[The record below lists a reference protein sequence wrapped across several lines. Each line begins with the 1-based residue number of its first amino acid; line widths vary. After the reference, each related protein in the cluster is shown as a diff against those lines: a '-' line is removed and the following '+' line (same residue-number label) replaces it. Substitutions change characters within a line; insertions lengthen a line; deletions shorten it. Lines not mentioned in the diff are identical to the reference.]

1 MKIIKFFFK
10 IFVIILLIS
19 LLFWGGILAL
29 LHTQEGKQWIFQ
41 HLLAYVERKTQTE
54 IDLES
59 FSITFPLQFTLK
71 NLSIKKEKKPVVA
84 LDSAEMTCS
93 FSHLLHGRLIIS
105 SLHINQLHLFS
116 LPTTEQPSPPS
127 AEPLSLADEEMES
140 AIDWDHPQFS
150 FYAKISDLQINRIVI
165 APALLEEREIP
176 VPLLKLLADS
186 SLSLEG
192 TATSNPFRM
201 GLVSA
206 LTFTLTPADPLFP
219 PVKLELATQH
229 HQLQLNLAWSRCCQ
243 SVLKDLLDPT
253 TALHWPDAV
262 EAGLTLSTSGPLTSW
277 RSLVQSH
284 QLKGD
289 QSIEGT
295 CEVSLAA
302 SPDDLLYH
310 PLIGSHS
317 VMKAHFILNSEFLI
331 KFIDVNFISPIV
343 TAQGHTALSVNKEIQ
358 QGALIASFHSIE
370 PFSPFFKIPLQGK
383 LTLDGEFKGPLD
395 SPAIL
400 FSITSPAIGI
410 DRHLFE
416 NADLTLEAND
426 VPHGDIEGTAHL
438 LFHFRQQ
445 PVEALTSFTINPT
458 TEQVTLSSLKAN
470 LFNIK
475 TTGEL
480 TFHLPDKLL
489 SGTLHADN
497 ADFNALSSFLNTP
510 LQGEGEFNFQF
521 STKEGFDFKLT
532 GKNWKREGCE
542 AEAVFAHIRA
552 GSPLFNTT
560 ELQIHSTLKAQGIL
574 CQNNKIDT
582 KIYIASIESTHL
594 TNLLG
599 PTFTNLSSQWLA
611 EKIQWNT
618 IHIAKAD
625 GRVEMP
631 DPLSH
636 FQGVVEA
643 NLHNLLIGESGW
655 DTISGR
661 TEFSPNQT
669 LWPFHLEGTGFWKE
683 DALFTVNGD
692 WHNETDHGW
701 FIINQL
707 EGRLGPY
714 PFKNL
719 SPIEYSEE
727 AHQTQLT
734 GFHLKLNEGEFQG
747 SYRSKGDEFVMDFET
762 NPLPTELLHFIAPEV
777 PLTGRTSFA
786 GNLKGTLENATG
798 ELRVRLHHVQLTE
811 EILQQRPFIDGD
823 IALKLG
829 ADGISLQSELKG
841 IGSTPFIIDG
851 HLPYTIGLIPFQF
864 RKESALP
871 FHIAMNAEGELA
883 PYMSLF
889 LSDATN
895 ITGKAKIA
903 LEIDGDIGAPE
914 VKGSI
919 ALSEGSYESFSTDT
933 IYHHIQGR
941 LEGNGKQIILSEFS
955 AQDNKNGSFS
965 ASGTISLSP
974 SENFP
979 LSFELHPKQIF
990 IIDSDYASISASGQL
1005 TLDGTLLQATLAG
1018 NLTVDKGLIKLE
1030 ESLPRSIKTVE
1041 VKYFNL
1047 PEGEEPPIPVTN
1059 QESSSSLHLDIE
1071 LDVPDHFEIQGN
1083 RLNSVWK
1090 GEVHISGTPNDPLL
1104 NGELR
1109 IVNGD
1114 YNFNGKLFTLNPG
1127 SIHFGGSLD
1136 KKTTLYIVA
1145 SQEIDRIR
1153 AEIILKGPINKPVI
1167 SFRSNPPLSQ
1177 REVLSYILFNRGISD
1192 ITADQGE
1199 QLSQSFIALNTSDQT
1214 NAGDDFLS
1222 RMRNKIG
1229 LDRLDFSTGSQENQ
1243 NFSLQLGK
1251 NITENIFISL
1261 NQSLVSA
1268 VPFLS
1273 VEIKLNKHLRLQA
1286 DGGNVGDDN
1295 QFRTSLKWKKDY

>member
-1 MKIIKFFFK
+1 MKIIRFLFKF
-10 IFVIILLIS
+10 FVIILLVS

-29 LHTQEGKQWIFQ
+29 LHTQKGKQWIFQ
-41 HLLAYVERKTQTE
+41 HLIAYVERKTQTE
-54 IDLES
+54 IELES
-59 FSITFPLQFTLK
+59 FSITFPLQFTFK
-71 NLSIKKEKKPVVA
+71 NLSIQKEKTRVIS

-116 LPTTEQPSPPS
+116 LPS
-127 AEPLSLADEEMES
+127 AESSSLSSAETQSIADEGMES

-150 FYAKISDLQINRIVI
+150 FYAKVADLQINRIVI
-165 APALLEEREIP
+165 APALLQEKGIP
-176 VPLLKLLADS
+176 APLLKLLTDA
-186 SLSLEG
+186 SLSLQG
-192 TATSNPFRM
+192 SATSNPFRM

-206 LTFTLTPADPLFP
+206 FTFTLTPADPLSP
-219 PVKLELATQH
+219 PIKLELATQH
-229 HQLQLNLAWSRCCQ
+229 HQLQVNLASSRCCQ
-243 SVLKDLLDPT
+243 SIFKELLAPPV
-253 TALHWPDAV
+253 AFQWPDAV
-262 EAGLTLSTSGPLTSW
+262 EAGFTLSTSGSLTSW
-277 RSLVQSH
+277 RSLIQSH

-295 CEVSLAA
+295 CEVSLKV
-302 SPDDLLYH
+302 SPEDLLYA
-310 PLIGSHS
+310 PLISTHS
-317 VMKAHFILNSEFLI
+317 VMNGHFISNSEFLF
-331 KFIDVNFISPIV
+331 KLIDFRFNSPIT
-343 TAQGHTALSVNKEIQ
+343 TAQGHAALSVNHEIQ
-358 QGALIASFHSIE
+358 QGALIASFQSIE
-370 PFSPFFKIPLQGK
+370 PFSPFFNIPLQGK
-383 LTLDGEFKGPLD
+383 LILDGEFKGPID
-395 SPAIL
+395 SPALL
-400 FSITSPAIGI
+400 FSITSPVVGI

-416 NADLTLEAND
+416 NADLTLEANYA
-426 VPHGDIEGTAHL
+426 HHADIEGTAHL
-438 LFHFRQQ
+438 LFQFRQH
-445 PVEALTSFTINPT
+445 PIEALTSFTINPT
-458 TEQVTLSSLKAN
+458 NEQLKLSSFKAN
-470 LFNIK
+470 LFNMR
-475 TTGEL
+475 TAGEL
-480 TFHLPDKLL
+480 NYHLPDKLL
-489 SGTLHADN
+489 SGTLHADKV
-497 ADFNALSSFLNTP
+497 DFNALASFLNTP
-510 LQGEGEFNFQF
+510 FEGEGDFNFKF
-521 STKEGFDFKLT
+521 NTNKGFDFSLT
-532 GKNWKREGCE
+532 GKNWKIEGCE
-542 AEAVFAHIRA
+542 VEEVFAHIHST
-552 GSPLFNTT
+552 SPLSNVTK
-560 ELQIHSTLKAQGIL
+560 LQIHSTLKGHGL
-574 CQNNKIDT
+574 HCQYNHIDT
-582 KIYIASIESTHL
+582 TIAAASIESIHL

-599 PTFTNLSSQWLA
+599 QTFTKLSSQWQA
-611 EKIQWNT
+611 EKIQWHA
-618 IHIAKAD
+618 IHVAKAD
-625 GRVEMP
+625 GRIDMP
-631 DPLSH
+631 DPFHH
-636 FQGVVEA
+636 FQGVVTA
-643 NLHNLLIGESGW
+643 NLHNLLIGDSGW

-661 TEFSPNQT
+661 TEFSPDQP
-669 LWPFHLEGTGFWKE
+669 LWPFHLEGSGFWKE
-683 DALFTVNGD
+683 DVLFSANGD
-692 WHNETDHGW
+692 WHHEADHRW
-701 FIINQL
+701 LIINQL
-707 EGRLGPY
+707 AGRLGPY
-714 PFKNL
+714 PFKNI
-719 SPIEYSEE
+719 SPIEYIDE
-727 AHQTQLT
+727 AHHTQLT
-734 GFHLKLNEGEFQG
+734 GFHLTLNEGEFQG
-747 SYRSKGDEFVMDFET
+747 SYRSSGDEFVMDFET
-762 NPLPTELLHFIAPEV
+762 NPLPSELLHFIVPEI

-786 GNLKGTLENATG
+786 GNLKGTLEKATG
-798 ELRVRLHHVQLTE
+798 ELRVRLDHVQLTE
-811 EILQQRPFIDGD
+811 EILQQRPYIDGD
-823 IALKLG
+823 IALKIG
-829 ADGISLQSELKG
+829 TDGIDLQSELKG

-851 HLPYTIGLIPFQF
+851 HLPYTIGLLPFQF
-864 RKESALP
+864 RQESGLP

-883 PYMSLF
+883 PYMSLLF
-889 LSDATN
+889 SDATN

-903 LEIDGDIGAPE
+903 LEIHGTVDSPE

-919 ALSEGSYESFSTDT
+919 AFSEGSYESFSTDT
-933 IYHHIQGR
+933 IYHHIQGK
-941 LEGNGKQIILSEFS
+941 LEGNGKQIVLSEFS

-974 SENFP
+974 SEHFP
-979 LSFELHPKQIF
+979 LSFELLPKQIF

-1005 TLDGTLLQATLAG
+1005 NLTGTLTQATLAG
-1018 NLTVDKGLIKLE
+1018 NLAVDKGLIKLE

-1047 PEGEEPPIPVTN
+1047 PDGEEPPIPVSN
-1059 QESSSSLHLDIE
+1059 QESHSSLHLDIE
-1071 LDVPDHFEIQGN
+1071 LDVPDNFEIQGN

-1109 IVNGD
+1109 IVKGD
-1114 YNFNGKLFTLNPG
+1114 YNFNGKIFTLNPG
-1127 SIHFGGSLD
+1127 SIHFGGPLD